1 MFKAIA
7 EKIFQRQPHEDELVK
22 LRQIAERAER
32 FEQAVIESM
41 QVSSDDSEQ
50 QRPDAYHDSDSLF
63 K

>member
-1 MFKAIA
+1 MLKAIA
-7 EKIFQRQPHEDELVK
+7 EKIFYRQPHEDELVK

-41 QVSSDDSEQ
+41 QASSGDSELD
-50 QRPDAYHDSDSLF
+50 DAYPDSDSPF

>member
-7 EKIFQRQPHEDELVK
+7 EKLFQRQPHEDELVK

-32 FEQAVIESM
+32 FEQSVIESM
-41 QVSSDDSEQ
+41 SSSYDDSEQ
-50 QRPDAYHDSDSLF
+50 ESADSASDSLF